1 MSIEARLNFLSTCFN
16 QDQADQAEGLQRLLE
31 EQKAGTLIQCL
42 DDGFVRLVDHMGD
55 DSSIVRAARVSYG
68 KGTKSVSDD
77 RNLIRYMMSH
87 KHTSPFESVEWQF
100 HIRVPMDCWRQ
111 WIRHR
116 TASVSEYSTRY
127 SEAID
132 SMQGTLYDE
141 WRLQSTTN
149 KQGSSDGEVDWPSGY
164 KVEPPNDG
172 SGGMVVLNEDNRPM
186 MVTDFDTYTPGEYL
200 SGRELDFQIRAE
212 ELYQER
218 LKFGI
223 AREQARKDLPLS
235 TYTEAYWKI
244 DLHNLLH
251 FLELRM
257 SKHAQLE
264 IRTYANAIAKLI
276 KPIIPVTWEA
286 FEDYRLHGMM
296 LSYAEQQ
303 QIRCALH
310 PEWTIQFK
318 IMSDREKNELSEK
331 MDWLGIS
338 TPSLAFA
345 SNEKLAS

>member
-1 MSIEARLNFLSTCFN
+1 MSIEARLNFLSTCN
-16 QDQADQAEGLQRLLE
+16 NEADQAEGLHRLLE

-87 KHTSPFESVEWQF
+87 GHTSPFESVEWQF
-100 HIRVPMDCWRQ
+100 HVRVPMDCWRQ

-116 TASVSEYSTRY
+116 TASVNEYSTRY

-132 SMQGTLYDE
+132 SMQSTLYDE

-149 KQGSSDGEVDWPSGY
+149 KQGSSDGELDWPEGY

-172 SGGMVVLNEDNRPM
+172 SGGRVVLNEDNRPM
-186 MVTDFDTYTPGEYL
+186 MLTEFDTYTPGEYL

-244 DLHNLLH
+244 DCHNLLH

-276 KPIIPVTWEA
+276 KPIVPLTWEA
-286 FEDYRLHGMM
+286 FEDYRLHGMT

-303 QIRCALH
+303 EIRCALH
-310 PEWTIQFK
+310 PEWTICFK
-318 IMSDREKNELSEK
+318 TMSDREKSELSEK
-331 MDWLGIS
+331 MEWLGIS
-338 TPSLAFA
+338 APSFAFA
-345 SNEKLAS
+345 SNEQLAS